1 MNEYLVKVTET
12 RTIDLAVQ
20 ARTKAEARKLARAVV
35 VISSSLDDSW
45 PEDTETISV
54 DDSYVDNRT
63 VEFFDRVD
71 PDDE

>member
-12 RTIDLAVQ
+12 RTIDLTVQ

-54 DDSYVDNRT
+54 DDSYVDNGT
-63 VEFFDRVD
+63 VAFFDRVD
-71 PDDE
+71 TE